1 MTPDQSDQIRELF
14 DRVIEEKMTYLIRAQ
29 KAERALELFRALA
42 LCGWIIVAGFVLQ
55 SGVSP

>member
-29 KAERALELFRALA
+29 KAERALDLFRSLA

-55 SGVSP
+55 SGISS